1 MSDPTARRL
10 LWYLFAG
17 SKGGENRIKIINLLQ
32 DTPLNINRMAE
43 ALDLDYK
50 AVQHHVDILE
60 KNNLVSRMGEKYG
73 IMYFVS
79 NYLESNMDTFREIV
93 TKINKSKIGE
103 NSNTSFH
110 K

>member
-1 MSDPTARRL
+1 MSDPAARRL

-17 SKGGENRIKIINLLQ
+17 SNGGENRIKIINLLQ

-43 ALDLDYK
+43 VLNLDYK
-50 AVQHHVDILE
+50 AVQHHVDVLQ

-79 NYLESNMDTFREIV
+79 NYLESNMDTFKEIV
-93 TKINKSKIGE
+93 NKITNQ
-103 NSNTSFH
+103 NRSNRI
-110 K
+110 

>member
-17 SKGGENRIKIINLLQ
+17 SKGGENRIKIINLIQ

-43 ALDLDYK
+43 VLKLDYK
-50 AVQHHVDILE
+50 AVPHHVDVLE
-60 KNNLVSRMGEKYG
+60 KNNLVSRMGKKYG

-79 NYLESNMDTFREIV
+79 NYLESNMDTFNEIM
-93 TKINKSKIGE
+93 TKINKSKV
-103 NSNTSFH
+103 N
-110 K
+110 

>member
-32 DTPLNINRMAE
+32 ETPLNINRMADI
-43 ALDLDYK
+43 LDLDYK
-50 AVQHHVDILE
+50 AVQHHVDVLE

-79 NYLESNMDTFREIV
+79 NYLESNMDTFKEIAN
-93 TKINKSKIGE
+93 KINKQ
-103 NSNTSFH
+103 N
-110 K
+110 

>member
-17 SKGGENRIKIINLLQ
+17 SRGGENRIKIIHLLQ

-43 ALDLDYK
+43 VLDLDYK
-50 AVQHHVDILE
+50 AVQHHVDVLE

-79 NYLESNMDTFREIV
+79 NYLESNMDTFKEII
-93 TKINKSKIGE
+93 TKINKSRID
-103 NSNTSFH
+103 
-110 K
+110 

>member
-1 MSDPTARRL
+1 MSDPAARRL

-32 DTPLNINRMAE
+32 ATPLNINRMAE
-43 ALDLDYK
+43 VLNLDYK
-50 AVQHHVDILE
+50 AVQHHVDVLQ

-79 NYLESNMDTFREIV
+79 NYLESNMDSFKEIV
-93 TKINKSKIGE
+93 NKINKSK
-103 NSNTSFH
+103 SF
-110 K
+110 

>member
-1 MSDPTARRL
+1 MSDPAARRL

-43 ALDLDYK
+43 VLNLDYK
-50 AVQHHVDILE
+50 AVQHHVDVLQ

-93 TKINKSKIGE
+93 NKINKSKSI
-103 NSNTSFH
+103 
-110 K
+110 

>member
-32 DTPLNINRMAE
+32 ETPLNINRMADI
-43 ALDLDYK
+43 LNLDYK
-50 AVQHHVDILE
+50 AVQHHVDVLE

-73 IMYFVS
+73 IMYFLS
-79 NYLESNMDTFREIV
+79 NYLESNMDTFKEIAN
-93 TKINKSKIGE
+93 KINKQ
-103 NSNTSFH
+103 N
-110 K
+110 

>member
-1 MSDPTARRL
+1 MSDPAARRL

-43 ALDLDYK
+43 VLNLDYK
-50 AVQHHVDILE
+50 AVQHHVDVLQ

-79 NYLESNMDTFREIV
+79 NYLESNMDTFKEIV
-93 TKINKSKIGE
+93 NKINRSKSI
-103 NSNTSFH
+103 
-110 K
+110 

>member
-43 ALDLDYK
+43 VLDLDYK
-50 AVQHHVDILE
+50 AVQHHVDVLE

-79 NYLESNMDTFREIV
+79 NYLESNMDAFKEII
-93 TKINKSKIGE
+93 TKINKSKTG
-103 NSNTSFH
+103 
-110 K
+110 